1 MKGLICKDLCQLW
14 EICLGFGLFAVVG
27 CGLVCLGLRTL
38 LFLFTLP
45 MFFGFL
51 LFSAFSADESSRWNL
66 FARTLPVSPLQCAAA
81 RGITGLILL
90 GLGGLSQLLL
100 GGVLGFGLGIRD
112 SLGMVVYSC
121 LLSLAAMLVFCGV
134 MMPLCLWLG
143 VERAQIVLWSAWF
156 VFCLGITA
164 LGKISAVRGWPVPFL
179 SDLSVSQNF
188 AGLGRLCAV
197 CLVVGGLVY
206 LLCIRISAGLLRR

>member
-1 MKGLICKDLCQLW
+1 MKGLICKDLFQLR
-14 EICLGFGLFAVVG
+14 EICPGFGLFVVAG
-27 CGLVCLGLRTL
+27 CGLVCLGLQTL

-45 MFFGFL
+45 MFFGFF
-51 LFSAFSADESSRWNL
+51 LFSTFSADESSRWNL

-90 GLGGLSQLLL
+90 GLGGVFQLLL

-112 SLGMVVYSC
+112 GLGMVGYSC
-121 LLSLAAMLVFCGV
+121 LLSLAAMLVFCGM

-143 VERAQIVLWSAWF
+143 VERAQTLLWSAWF
-156 VFCLGITA
+156 VICLGTAA
-164 LGKISAVRGWPVPFL
+164 LGKLAVTRGLPVSFL
-179 SDLSVSQNF
+179 SALSASQNF
-188 AGLGRLCAV
+188 AGWLCVV
-197 CLVVGGLVY
+197 CLAVGGLVY